1 MHTIIRITWLPKM
14 QNLQQE
20 FPEKADLIRN
30 LKLKDRHF
38 ARLLEEYHLLANEIH
53 QHENSDI
60 GLTIEQLE
68 ALKIRRLYLKDRLHN
83 LLED

>member
-1 MHTIIRITWLPKM
+1 M
-14 QNLQQE
+14 QHLQQE

-38 ARLLEEYHLLANEIH
+38 ARLLDEYHALANEISL
-53 QHENSDI
+53 HEINEK

-68 ALKIRRLYLKDRLHN
+68 ALKIRRLYLKDRLHS
-83 LLED
+83 LLDD

>member
-1 MHTIIRITWLPKM
+1 M
-14 QNLQQE
+14 QHLQHE

-38 ARLLEEYHLLANEIH
+38 ARLLEEYHALATEIY
-53 QHENSDI
+53 QHEISDNK
-60 GLTIEQLE
+60 LTIEQLE

-83 LLED
+83 LLDD